1 MSEPQAVAVKFE
13 GEELATATDEVSTNT
28 RCRTRDGLYR
38 VHIDE
43 GDEAWR
49 WARGVAGAQAFPG
62 AGWRP
67 PGVGNQ
73 GGPGYP

>member
-13 GEELATATDEVSTNT
+13 GEELATATNEVSTNT
-28 RCRTRDGLYR
+28 RYRTRDGLYR

-49 WARGVAGAQAFPG
+49 WALEEWQVRRLFPELAGGLQA
-62 AGWRP
+62 
-67 PGVGNQ
+67 
-73 GGPGYP
+73 